1 MDKLL
6 CIALWIL
13 IPIVV
18 LLAICGTSVVVC
30 LCLNLFFGINAFR
43 LA

>member
-6 CIALWIL
+6 SIALWIL
-13 IPIVV
+13 IPIGI
-18 LLAICGTSVVVC
+18 LLAICVTSIVVC

-43 LA
+43 LI

>member
-6 CIALWIL
+6 EIALWIL
-13 IPIVV
+13 IPIVI
-18 LLAICGTSVVVC
+18 LLAICGASVVVC

-43 LA
+43 LT